1 MALLG
6 SSIVHASR
14 HYERAGLRPQAY
26 RASLSAARE
35 ASRISARQ
43 EAYELYGRAI
53 ANMPPD
59 LPAGEQAELYER
71 FADAAGGDRAQ
82 RGRRR
87 GGHAGRAELYLEA
100 GRPLDAAG
108 DADRHVRAGRLA
120 AARHTRRC
128 EAFAERALDEIAGLP
143 ATPEREKLRAFL
155 LSHRAHASTVR
166 LRARGGSGGRPGGAR
181 ARRRRSAIAR
191 RSSRRT

>member
-1 MALLG
+1 MGLEA

-43 EAYELYGRAI
+43 EAYELYQRAI
-53 ANMPPD
+53 ANMPTD

-71 FADAAGGDRAQ
+71 FADAAGAIERNEDSVEAATRA
-82 RGRRR
+82 R
-87 GGHAGRAELYLEA
+87 ELYLEA

-108 DADRHVRAGRLA
+108 DADRRCPSGESA
-120 AARHTRRC
+120 AARHTTRC
-128 EAFAERALDEIAGLP
+128 EAFAERALDEIAALP
-143 ATPEREKLRAFL
+143 ATPEREKLGRSS
-155 LSHRAHASTVR
+155 LSHRADASTVCI
-166 LRARGGSGGRPGGAR
+166 RARGCSGRRPRGAR
-181 ARRRRSAIAR
+181 ARRRTR
-191 RSSRRT
+191 RSRDRSRG